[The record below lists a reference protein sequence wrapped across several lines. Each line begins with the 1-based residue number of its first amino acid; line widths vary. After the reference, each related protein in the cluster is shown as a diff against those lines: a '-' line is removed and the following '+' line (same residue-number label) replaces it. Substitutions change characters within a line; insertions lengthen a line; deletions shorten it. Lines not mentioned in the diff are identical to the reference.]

1 MIEVL
6 SIRIYSLVYF
16 CGLRSIMTGLFKTP
30 SNLFSS
36 QLDLLIHPFALLS
49 QPIKCKWKCSTSRT
63 VHDFP
68 VTFVTSFAPAENY
81 PVRKEPI
88 KYFIYQILSLK
99 HCSVFICISYR
110 VPRPQVFT
118 WSAHNYASQDAMT
131 KVQDSRG
138 PTFCGICA
146 PSLVLCLVA
155 CQCNLCKF
163 IEKYFV
169 IFLFLSSFLAS
180 LCCREREAFPFLRHN
195 FRYPFGRR
203 YVNFLEKL

>member
-1 MIEVL
+1 MPLQEIFYIQLILYFVWIFIGNLWRMIEVL

-36 QLDLLIHPFALLS
+36 QLDLLIHPFALQS

-81 PVRKEPI
+81 PVRKEPS

-99 HCSVFICISYR
+99 HCSIFICISYR

-118 WSAHNYASQDAMT
+118 WSAHNYDKGAGFAGPKGCRRPGALNT
-131 KVQDSRG
+131 KKNK
-138 PTFCGICA
+138 I
-146 PSLVLCLVA
+146 
-155 CQCNLCKF
+155 K
-163 IEKYFV
+163 
-169 IFLFLSSFLAS
+169 
-180 LCCREREAFPFLRHN
+180 
-195 FRYPFGRR
+195 
-203 YVNFLEKL
+203 

>member
-1 MIEVL
+1 MPLQEIFYIQLILYFVWIFIGNLWRMIEVL

-36 QLDLLIHPFALLS
+36 QLDLLIHPFALQS

-81 PVRKEPI
+81 PVRKEPS

-99 HCSVFICISYR
+99 HCSIFICISYR

-138 PTFCGICA
+138 PKDAG
-146 PSLVLCLVA
+146 VL
-155 CQCNLCKF
+155 
-163 IEKYFV
+163 
-169 IFLFLSSFLAS
+169 
-180 LCCREREAFPFLRHN
+180 ERWTR
-195 FRYPFGRR
+195 
-203 YVNFLEKL
+203 KKIK